1 MFLFA
6 GRVPAN
12 KFLFAGRVPANK
24 FLLAGRVPANNL
36 FQFFLTHKISNY
48 SKHREKM
55 KQKAI
60 IYQPLKSQFSNVGQW
75 LANLKHLRFSKKIWD
90 LRIFLYKKYLLNNKF
105 FINIFLT
112 TLFLLII
119 LKFKQSKTISI
130 DFDTIE
136 RNLVLRVGGLV
147 VLG

>member
-1 MFLFA
+1 MA
-6 GRVPAN
+6 C
-12 KFLFAGRVPANK
+12 
-24 FLLAGRVPANNL
+24 
-36 FQFFLTHKISNY
+36 
-48 SKHREKM
+48 
-55 KQKAI
+55 
-60 IYQPLKSQFSNVGQW
+60 KSQT
-75 LANLKHLRFSKKIWD
+75 LAFFKKNLGPKN
-90 LRIFLYKKYLLNNKF
+90 FLYKKYLLKKN

-136 RNLVLRVGGLV
+136 SNLVLRVGGLV